1 MGLCVHKKIIHKCIN
16 PFFLRFFCEKNLD
29 FKIKSDK
36 ITSTFKRRQKAS
48 LRNQK
53 KKTKK

>member
-1 MGLCVHKKIIHKCIN
+1 MS
-16 PFFLRFFCEKNLD
+16 FFQVFYEKNLD